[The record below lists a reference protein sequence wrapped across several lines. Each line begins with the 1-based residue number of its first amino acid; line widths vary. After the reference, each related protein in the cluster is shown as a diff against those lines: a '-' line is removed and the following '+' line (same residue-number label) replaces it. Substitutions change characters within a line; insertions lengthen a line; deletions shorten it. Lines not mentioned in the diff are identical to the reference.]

1 MMEQEHIRI
10 LLVDDDQGDFEMTRA
25 MASHVASP
33 ILALTWASSS
43 REALRVMQDDP
54 HDLYLLDYFLEG
66 DTGLDLLRT
75 AREKGIR
82 APMILLTGRSSRE
95 VDMEAMAAG
104 ADDYLVKGQVGPELL
119 ERTIRYAMERH
130 RAQEELRDSEER
142 HRSMFDHLP
151 IGLYRASPEGLFM
164 EANPA
169 LVRMLG
175 YPDRETLQRVYSR
188 KLFVS
193 PDDRAHFLELL
204 ERFGVVRGFETEL
217 IRLDGR
223 PLQVRNTA
231 RAHKGPDGEVRY
243 LEGALEDVT
252 DLTRA
257 VSLQES
263 DARLRSLL
271 RITRS
276 GVGILDLQGRVL
288 QTNPSLNA
296 ILGRDTEEL
305 AGTLLTEFLHSDE
318 QDDLAREIRAL
329 GGGSADEVHGEHR
342 FILPDGGTVW
352 ARLALTRVRTG
363 PTSADELLLL
373 LEDPGEG
380 SA

>member
-1 MMEQEHIRI
+1 MEQEHIRI

-25 MASHVASP
+25 MATQVVSP
-33 ILALTWASSS
+33 PLALTWASSS
-43 REALRVMQDDP
+43 QEALRVMQDDP
-54 HDLYLLDYFLEG
+54 HDLYLLDYFLEDG
-66 DTGLDLLRT
+66 TGLDLLRA
-75 AREKGIR
+75 ARERGIR

-151 IGLYRASPEGLFM
+151 IGLYRASSEGHFM

-193 PDDRAHFLELL
+193 PDDRNRFLELL

-223 PLQVRNTA
+223 PLRVRNTA
-231 RAHKGPDGEVRY
+231 RAHKGPNGDVRY

-263 DARLRSLL
+263 DARLRTLL

-276 GVGILDLQGRVL
+276 GVGILDLQGRLL
-288 QTNPSLNA
+288 QTNPSLDS
-296 ILGRDTEEL
+296 ILGRDTEDL
-305 AGTLLTEFLHSDE
+305 AGTLLTEFLHLDE
-318 QDDLAREIRAL
+318 QDEMAREIRAL
-329 GGGSADEVHGEHR
+329 GGGSSDGVHGEHR

-363 PTSADELLLL
+363 PASDDELLLL

-380 SA
+380 SG